1 MLGVHKMKKIIY
13 LTLILAIACSCI
25 TMTACDQVKKV
36 PGGEFVV
43 SSVEVAGNWLGDG
56 FNNIKDS
63 ALNKINGDID
73 NFMKE
78 HNIPADKKDEI
89 LGLAKQWAKTALT
102 ASGEIDKAK
111 DLAGYREKYAM
122 EHGTKKVSSTADL
135 LSFVT

>member
-1 MLGVHKMKKIIY
+1 MKKFV
-13 LTLILAIACSCI
+13 LLILISVIACGCVG
-25 TMTACDQVKKV
+25 MTACDQVKKI
-36 PGGEFVV
+36 PGGEKVV
-43 SSVEVAGNWLGDG
+43 SSVEAAGNWLGDG

-63 ALNKINGDID
+63 VLNKINGDID

-111 DLAGYREKYAM
+111 GSLKQYLSDHLDDLE
-122 EHGTKKVSSTADL
+122 VSEVSGKE
-135 LSFVT
+135 SSKGK

>member
-111 DLAGYREKYAM
+111 GSLKQYLSDHLDDLETSETSGKEISK
-122 EHGTKKVSSTADL
+122 G
-135 LSFVT
+135 